1 MTPYRH
7 SEDDFSHFLHYLIL
21 RLMFITPST
30 TKAEI
35 ANELANQEQGLA
47 QCQKTI
53 VEKFDSLKFAE
64 MQSLSLEV
72 TNRKARITYLRKLL
86 E

>member
-1 MTPYRH
+1 
-7 SEDDFSHFLHYLIL
+7 
-21 RLMFITPST
+21 MFITPST
-30 TKAEI
+30 TKDEI

-53 VEKFDSLKFAE
+53 IEKFDSLRFAE
-64 MQSLSLEV
+64 MQSLSLEI